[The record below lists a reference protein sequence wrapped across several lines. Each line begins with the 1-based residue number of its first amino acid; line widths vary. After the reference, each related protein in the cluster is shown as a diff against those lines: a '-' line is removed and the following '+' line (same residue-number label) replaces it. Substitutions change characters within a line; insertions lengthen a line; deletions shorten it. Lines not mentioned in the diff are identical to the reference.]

1 MKRKEI
7 QQYNLADFVEAVV
20 QASKEGYE
28 LDLQS
33 NENYPIQIGVG
44 VYTCAML
51 MKEESDV
58 VDDKAEELV
67 IVLEVSEEEED
78 DTIVEDTPEEKA
90 KPKRQAQPKG
100 RVPKLKD

>member
-28 LDLQS
+28 LDLQT

-51 MKEESDV
+51 MQEESD
-58 VDDKAEELV
+58 LV
-67 IVLEVSEEEED
+67 QE
-78 DTIVEDTPEEKA
+78 VEDITDELPEDENTVVEDKPEEKA

>member
-7 QQYNLADFVEAVV
+7 QQYNLADFVEDVV

-58 VDDKAEELV
+58 VEDKSEELV
-67 IVLEVSEEEED
+67 IVLDVSEDED
-78 DTIVEDTPEEKA
+78 AAVEDTTEEKA
-90 KPKRQAQPKG
+90 KPKRKAQPKG

>member
-51 MKEESDV
+51 MKEESDYCNEDK
-58 VDDKAEELV
+58 VDE
-67 IVLEVSEEEED
+67 IVLVLDVSEDED
-78 DTIVEDTPEEKA
+78 TAVEDTPEEKA